1 MKSINNSSGHCE
13 FSRWLNHPQID
24 QKTFLELKELKD
36 PNEIRDRFGNLL
48 SFGTAGLCGL
58 IGAGTSRMNRYV
70 IRRAT
75 QGFVQFL
82 LKTDPLSLSQGIVI
96 AYDTRLN
103 SLEFAHEAARVLL
116 KYGIITYIFK
126 DFCPSPILSFAI
138 RYLRAAGGIIIT
150 ASHNSYEYS
159 GYKVYG
165 ADGAQ
170 LLPEYTD
177 QIYDEMKKI
186 NDEIGQ
192 TFPSIEDG
200 VKKGLIRFIGDEILQ
215 SYLKKLGELR
225 LQKFDDDDNH
235 RLKVL
240 FTPLHGSGNKP
251 VRDTLNKLEYVRSYV
266 VHEQEKPDPF
276 FLTVDVPDPAKFE
289 SFEMALETAEK
300 NEIDLIVGTD
310 PDADRVG
317 LLVKKNR
324 KYRYL
329 TGNQIGVLLSYY
341 LLEQKKPFVSG
352 NSVILK
358 SIVTTELVRKIA
370 SYYGVCTI
378 DLLPGFKYFAAKIK
392 ELEKQRQ
399 ITFLMGF
406 EESNGYLLGDFVRE
420 KDAMQAIMLICEMAM
435 FYKKQGYSL
444 IDILARIFSRFG
456 FYRNELI
463 TFSFEGFDSREKM
476 KKKLKELHT
485 RFLNHAKEIQISEVM
500 DYQLGLYDLPA
511 ADVLKVKLVD
521 GSWIAIRPSGTEP
534 KIKCYIETVGRSELR
549 VKEKLEQLKV
559 FIYRLAYK

>member
-1 MKSINNSSGHCE
+1 M
-13 FSRWLNHPQID
+13 
-24 QKTFLELKELKD
+24 
-36 PNEIRDRFGNLL
+36 
-48 SFGTAGLCGL
+48 
-58 IGAGTSRMNRYV
+58 
-70 IRRAT
+70 
-75 QGFVQFL
+75 
-82 LKTDPLSLSQGIVI
+82 
-96 AYDTRLN
+96 
-103 SLEFAHEAARVLL
+103 
-116 KYGIITYIFK
+116 
-126 DFCPSPILSFAI
+126 
-138 RYLRAAGGIIIT
+138 
-150 ASHNSYEYS
+150 
-159 GYKVYG
+159 
-165 ADGAQ
+165 
-170 LLPEYTD
+170 
-177 QIYDEMKKI
+177 
-186 NDEIGQ
+186 
-192 TFPSIEDG
+192 
-200 VKKGLIRFIGDEILQ
+200 
-215 SYLKKLGELR
+215 
-225 LQKFDDDDNH
+225 
-235 RLKVL
+235 
-240 FTPLHGSGNKP
+240 
-251 VRDTLNKLEYVRSYV
+251 
-266 VHEQEKPDPF
+266 
-276 FLTVDVPDPAKFE
+276 
-289 SFEMALETAEK
+289 
-300 NEIDLIVGTD
+300 
-310 PDADRVG
+310 
-317 LLVKKNR
+317 
-324 KYRYL
+324 